1 MKYVFYD
8 TCSLLLK
15 ADSLFDNKEEITL
28 TKDHL
33 LLTSNRGWVQ
43 AQNITEDDDVVII

>member
-1 MKYVFYD
+1 MYIPNIDYD
-8 TCSLLLK
+8 Y
-15 ADSLFDNKEEITL
+15 DEVGMYPKEEITL